1 MLLIGLTGG
10 IGAGKSTVARV
21 LEQAG
26 AAIVDADAIAR
37 EVVAPGAPALQELV
51 TAFGPDILTPEGAL
65 DRPGLAAVAFADRA
79 STQRLNAIMHPAIA
93 ELTAERFRA
102 HTDRELVVHDV
113 PLLVENG
120 MSARYHL
127 ALLVDVPAEVRLERL
142 IDSRGMDR
150 ADAERRIAA
159 QASDA
164 QRHRACDVVIDNAG
178 EQAATAAAVER
189 LVHER
194 LLPFSRNLAAGL
206 PASREQAATDGAPE
220 GPRERAWA
228 AERLTARIRHACAEA
243 GVEIDSVERT
253 DDAAAG
259 AIALTAVPGA
269 GESEERFGAA
279 LGAAGFPPVPAGAAD
294 TPGQQSARSLH
305 RSADPGRP
313 ADVELSRA
321 TR

>member
-26 AAIVDADAIAR
+26 AAIIDADAIAR
-37 EVVAPGAPALQELV
+37 EVVAPGAPALQELAA
-51 TAFGPDILTPEGAL
+51 AFGPGILTAAGAL
-65 DRPGLAAVAFADRA
+65 DRAALAALAFADRE
-79 STQRLNAIMHPAIA
+79 STQRLNAIMHPAIG
-93 ELTAERFRA
+93 ERTAARVRA
-102 HTDRELVVHDV
+102 HADRELVVHDV

-127 ALLVDVPAEVRLERL
+127 ALLVDVPAAVRLERL
-142 IDSRGMDR
+142 VGARGMDR

-164 QRHRACDVVIDNAG
+164 DRYRACDVVIDNAG

-189 LVHER
+189 LVTER
-194 LLPFSRNLAAGL
+194 LLPFSRHLAAGE
-206 PASREQAATDGAPE
+206 PAPRRSAAPRGAPE
-220 GPRERAWA
+220 DSRERGWA
-228 AERLTARIRHACAEA
+228 ADRLIARIRHACAEA
-243 GVEIDSVERT
+243 GVGIDSVERT
-253 DDAAAG
+253 DGAAAG
-259 AIALTAVPGA
+259 AIALTVVPAA
-269 GESEERFGAA
+269 GESDEDVAAA
-279 LGAAGFPPVPAGAAD
+279 LTGAGLPPLPAAS
-294 TPGQQSARSLH
+294 GQQSARRLH

-313 ADVELSRA
+313 VDVEISPA

>member
-37 EVVAPGAPALQELV
+37 EVVAPGAPALQEL
-51 TAFGPDILTPEGAL
+51 TAAFGPDILTDEGAL
-65 DRPGLAAVAFADRA
+65 DRPALAALAFADPE
-79 STQRLNAIMHPAIA
+79 STRRLNAIMHPAIG
-93 ELTAERFRA
+93 ERTAERVRA
-102 HTDRELVVHDV
+102 HADRELVVHDV

-120 MSARYHL
+120 MSPRYHL
-127 ALLVDVPAEVRLERL
+127 ALLVDVPAAERLERL
-142 IDSRGMDR
+142 VGSRGMDR

-164 QRHRACDVVIDNAG
+164 DRYRACDVVIDNAG

-189 LVHER
+189 LVAER
-194 LLPFSRNLAAGL
+194 LLPFSRHLAAGV
-206 PASREQAATDGAPE
+206 PA
-220 GPRERAWA
+220 PREEPAANGA
-228 AERLTARIRHACAEA
+228 AEDAAARTRAADRIIARIRHACTEA
-243 GVEIDSVERT
+243 GVGIEAVERT

-259 AIALTAVPGA
+259 AIALSVVPAA
-269 GESEERFGAA
+269 GEPDAGLAAA
-279 LGAAGFPPVPAGAAD
+279 LTAAGLPPVPAA
-294 TPGQQSARSLH
+294 PGQHTARRLH

-313 ADVELSRA
+313 VDAEISPA